1 MHARSLASMTM
12 NVCRRPTNYCDTCK
26 RGFRDP
32 YSLLRHM
39 MQGKLHKANQH
50 DAFSALLDVVSDDTP
65 AGHADAAK
73 PKAKLAP
80 QDDVPSMPSRLL
92 LVLLR
97 LSDCCF

>member
-1 MHARSLASMTM
+1 MIHTR
-12 NVCRRPTNYCDTCK
+12 CCDT
-26 RGFRDP
+26 
-32 YSLLRHM
+32 YM

-50 DAFSALLDVVSDDTP
+50 DAFSALLDVVSDGTP

-73 PKAKLAP
+73 PKAKLVP

-97 LSDCCF
+97 LSRLSLLRLHEMLGE